1 MTSLLCS
8 MSCVW
13 MTSPALVFHVMCV
26 DDLSL
31 VFHVM
36 CVDDLSLVFHVV
48 CVDDLSGSCVPCHV
62 CG

>member
-1 MTSLLCS
+1 
-8 MSCVW
+8 